1 MSLSPLFKCVS
12 SLTAPVN
19 VLIAAGW
26 LAVLVVFELVSVVND
41 SGTQVQFASG
51 PAFLD
56 FGLYAGFQFE
66 SLRVLLRPFEFLHL
80 ALNEGLSAGLGWLSA
95 QVIVPGPVYPA
106 LVSLFGFQAS
116 PVLLSTL
123 YVGLGLLLGLAWASW
138 AKGRAMPWQA
148 QALLGAFP
156 FLVYYAVLVST
167 DLLFA
172 LWVWAVFYLLSK
184 ASNGFRIPFIW
195 LAAFILLAVLTRPT
209 GLALVGI
216 AGLFLVLRSPRQMFK
231 TWPGVL
237 FLLFLFFISFWGL
250 VYYAPYYL
258 VHDANGA
265 NTHYFGLLPQAYKDG
280 LFPSLPEMLNTGVS
294 WALLFFAKLLHAAG
308 LRPSYADIHPL
319 LTLARALPG
328 IIFLPGLLLVMI
340 KGSLLER
347 IFVGLFMLPVFVAA
361 SQERYLLGIMPIM
374 FYWGWVLWIG
384 AFGRLGG
391 LAQRLV
397 LR

>member
-1 MSLSPLFKCVS
+1 MPSLR
-12 SLTAPVN
+12 APVN

-26 LAVLVVFELVSVVND
+26 LAVLVVFELLSVVND
-41 SGTQVQFASG
+41 SGSRVQFASG

-66 SLRVLLRPFEFLHL
+66 SLRVLLGPFEFLHL

-116 PVLLSTL
+116 PVFLSTL
-123 YVGLGLLLGLAWASW
+123 YVGLGLLLGLAWGAW
-138 AKGRAMPWQA
+138 AKVSGIPWQA
-148 QALLGAFP
+148 QVLLGAFP
-156 FLVYYAVLVST
+156 FLIYYAVLVST

-184 ASNGFRIPFIW
+184 ASNSGRILFVS
-195 LAAFILLAVLTRPT
+195 LAAVILLAVLTRPT

-216 AGLFLVLRSPRQMFK
+216 AGLFLVLHSPRQMFK

-237 FLLFLFFISFWGL
+237 FLLFLLFISFWGL

-280 LFPSLPEMLNTGVS
+280 LFPSLPQMLDTGVS
-294 WALLFFAKLLHAAG
+294 WLLLFCAKLLHAVG

-319 LTLARALPG
+319 LTLVRALPG
-328 IIFLPGLLLVMI
+328 LLFLPGLLLVMI

-347 IFVGLFMLPVFVAA
+347 IFVGLFILPVFVAA
-361 SQERYLLGIMPIM
+361 SQERYLLGIMPILV
-374 FYWGWVLWIG
+374 YWGWVFWAG
-384 AFGRLGG
+384 ALRRVG
-391 LAQRLV
+391 ASVHRLV

>member
-1 MSLSPLFKCVS
+1 MAKVK
-12 SLTAPVN
+12 

-26 LAVLVVFELVSVVND
+26 LAALIAFELVSVVND
-41 SGTQVQFASG
+41 SGTRVQFASG

-56 FGLYAGFQFE
+56 FGLYEGFQFE
-66 SLRVLLRPFEFLHL
+66 SLRALLRPFDFLQF
-80 ALNEGLSAGLGWLSA
+80 ALDGDLSAGLSWLSA

-116 PVLLSTL
+116 PAPLSAL
-123 YVGLGLLLGLAWASW
+123 YVVLGLLLGLAWAAW
-138 AKGRAMPWQA
+138 AKGRCIPWQA
-148 QALLGAFP
+148 QVLLGAFP
-156 FLVYYAVLVST
+156 FLIYYAVLVST

-172 LWVWAVFYLLSK
+172 LWVWASFYLLSK
-184 ASNGFRIPFIW
+184 ASTGFRIPFIW
-195 LAAFILLAVLTRPT
+195 LTAVILLAVLTRPT

-216 AGLFLVLRSPRQMFK
+216 AGLFLMLHSRRQMFK
-231 TWPGVL
+231 TCPGVL

-250 VYYAPYYL
+250 IYYAPYYL

-265 NTHYFGLLPQAYKDG
+265 NTHYFGLLPQVYKDG
-280 LFPSLPEMLNTGVS
+280 LFPSLPEMLDTGVS
-294 WALLFFAKLLHAAG
+294 WALLFFAKLLHAVG

-328 IIFLPGLLLVMI
+328 LIFLPGLLLVMI

-347 IFVGLFMLPVFVAA
+347 IFVGLFILPVFVAA
-361 SQERYLLGIMPIM
+361 SQERYLLGIMPILV
-374 FYWGWVLWIG
+374 YWGWVFWAG
-384 AFGRLGG
+384 ALRRVG
-391 LAQRLV
+391 ASVHRLV

>member
-1 MSLSPLFKCVS
+1 M
-12 SLTAPVN
+12 
-19 VLIAAGW
+19 
-26 LAVLVVFELVSVVND
+26 VND
-41 SGTQVQFASG
+41 SGTRVQFASG

-56 FGLYAGFQFE
+56 FGLYAGFQFD
-66 SLRVLLRPFEFLHL
+66 SLGALLRPFEFLHL
-80 ALNEGLSAGLGWLSA
+80 ALDGGLSAGLGWLSA
-95 QVIVPGPVYPA
+95 QVIIPGPVYPA

-123 YVGLGLLLGLAWASW
+123 YVALGLFLGLAWAGW
-138 AKGRAMPWQA
+138 EKGRGIPWQA

-184 ASNGFRIPFIW
+184 ASTCGRIPFVW
-195 LAAFILLAVLTRPT
+195 LTAVIFLAVLTRPT

-216 AGLFLVLRSPRQMFK
+216 AGLFLLLHSPRQMFK
-231 TWPGVL
+231 TGSGFL

-250 VYYAPYYL
+250 VFYAPYYL

-280 LFPSLPEMLNTGVS
+280 LFSSLPEMLNTGVS
-294 WALLFFAKLLHAAG
+294 WAILFFAKLLHAVG

-328 IIFLPGLLLVMI
+328 LIFLPGLLLVMI

-361 SQERYLLGIMPIM
+361 SQERYLLGIMSIL
-374 FYWGWVLWIG
+374 FYWGWAFWAG
-384 AFGRLGG
+384 AFGRLGA
-391 LAQRLV
+391 LTHRLV